1 MAAPDLRGRLEERG
15 FLISAWSSLTQPE
28 LLERMLQGGFDLAT
42 FDMQHGMHDEASV
55 GRGIATASH
64 MGMASLVRVPVGGY
78 ATVSRVLD
86 YGATGVILP
95 MIESADDA
103 RALVA
108 AAKYPPL
115 GQRSYG
121 PTRAVMLHGYGSG
134 KAYFEAAN
142 RETLAFAMIETPAAY
157 AALDQILAVEGL
169 DGVFIGPSD
178 LSIALTGGRLS
189 HDGPEVTAAIQTI
202 AAKARACGKFTA
214 LYVFDAD
221 ETAGARKMG
230 VDLVTL
236 SSDMAIFNTG
246 LAALRAS
253 TGR

>member
-1 MAAPDLRGRLEERG
+1 MAAPDLRGRLESRG
-15 FLISAWSSLTQPE
+15 FLISAWSSLAQPE

-189 HDGPEVTAAIQTI
+189 HDGPEVTNAIQAI

-221 ETAGARKMG
+221 ETARAKEMG
-230 VDLVTL
+230 VDLVPL
-236 SSDMAIFNTG
+236 SSDMAIFNAG
-246 LAALRAS
+246 LAALRVT

>member
-121 PTRAVMLHGYGSG
+121 CLLYTS
-134 KAYFEAAN
+134 
-142 RETLAFAMIETPAAY
+142 
-157 AALDQILAVEGL
+157 
-169 DGVFIGPSD
+169 PSPRD
-178 LSIALTGGRLS
+178 
-189 HDGPEVTAAIQTI
+189 
-202 AAKARACGKFTA
+202 
-214 LYVFDAD
+214 
-221 ETAGARKMG
+221 
-230 VDLVTL
+230 
-236 SSDMAIFNTG
+236 
-246 LAALRAS
+246 
-253 TGR
+253 